1 MRYPTFAKKR
11 GAAGDNNL
19 STAKPAPDRLRIG
32 AVNDSSEQEA
42 DLVANRV
49 MAGGTANRDWSFSRV
64 SVGTPETSG
73 SRSVESKA
81 AETSSQQRG
90 DAVETAVAPP
100 VVHDVLGSAGQ
111 PLDAATREFF
121 EPRFGRDLS
130 RVCVHTG
137 EQAAESARAVQAEAY
152 TVGCDVVL
160 GQATDR
166 RLIAH
171 ELVHTF
177 QPERDNVTAL
187 RRQPAKQ
194 PAAQPEMKLVDDFAA
209 KFPAAANLIKP
220 NPAAMKLIKEAFD
233 AGATF
238 GGFAEDGPAKEIGRA
253 YTVGSA
259 VYVLKAHIDP
269 PVMAMRDFLFELNN
283 AIRAPRVA
291 ALITAATK
299 GAKTDTAAA
308 KQHAYDRAEGEVEGM
323 LRLGEV
329 WFETKAKSLGTKAHD
344 FDKYDNDFYLAEY
357 KSFKD
362 RLKTKDDIV
371 KDVLARKYDS
381 GTLRGKTV
389 EQFYI
394 EEYQGL
400 AK

>member
-11 GAAGDNNL
+11 ETAVDNTL
-19 STAKPAPDRLRIG
+19 SPGKPAPDRLRVG
-32 AVNDSSEQEA
+32 AVNDSSEHEA
-42 DLVANRV
+42 DRVANQV
-49 MAGGTANRDWSFSRV
+49 MAGGTANRDWSFSRM
-64 SVGTPETSG
+64 SVGAPATSG
-73 SRSVESKA
+73 IPSVEGKA
-81 AETSSQQRG
+81 NSLSSQQRG
-90 DAVETAVAPP
+90 DAVETALAPP
-100 VVHDVLGSAGQ
+100 VVHDVLHSAGQ
-111 PLDAATREFF
+111 PLDKATREFF
-121 EPRFGRDLS
+121 ERRFGRDLGGV
-130 RVCVHTG
+130 RVHSG
-137 EQAAESARAVQAEAY
+137 EQAAESARAVQAQAY
-152 TVGCDVVL
+152 TVGRDIVL
-160 GQATDR
+160 GQATDH

-171 ELVHTF
+171 ELVHTL